1 MQIFEIPIKPVP
13 SQKLSVMLG
22 AQNTTIELA
31 WKNNRL
37 YATVSIGSIDVVC
50 SRLCLNREPIVRE
63 QYRGFIGELYFDDQ
77 QGSQEPDFVGLGSR
91 YKLFWVTK

>member
-22 AQNTTIELA
+22 EQNTTIELA
-31 WKNNRL
+31 WRSNRL
-37 YATVSIGSIDVVC
+37 YATVRVGKIDIVC

-63 QYRGFIGELYFDDQ
+63 QYRGFVGELYFDDQ
-77 QGSQEPDFVGLGSR
+77 QGSQDPEFLDLGNR
-91 YKLFWVTK
+91 YKLFWVIK